1 MKGCEVME
9 EKYQKAILD
18 LFEIPGKLYLL
29 GEDLKAFSKILY
41 EIKLNIGKE
50 NDREK
55 IESLKANI
63 EVIDRLIFYSL
74 VDLQRMNELTIRSE
88 YVLSELLDEP
98 KEVAMA
104 SSYYE
109 Y

>member
-1 MKGCEVME
+1 MKGCEIME
-9 EKYQKAILD
+9 ERYQKAILN

-29 GEDLKAFSKILY
+29 SEDLKAFSKILY
-41 EIKLNIGKE
+41 EIKLNIGEK
-50 NDREK
+50 NNKEK

-74 VDLQRMNELTIRSE
+74 VDLRRMNELTIRSE

-98 KEVAMA
+98 KEQAGT
-104 SSYYE
+104 SYE
-109 Y
+109 H